1 MLLFYLAAVALLVML
16 SFHYR
21 AQLPL
26 PNRLR
31 SFFPTLNN
39 YAPVSTF
46 AEQAEAGMSSGNF
59 DIEAAN
65 ISAGDSRTGLDERG
79 TQEVLDIMRRERLTF
94 DQARLARQNR
104 IFAAN
109 GIDPSGVPLDSK
121 AVTRL

>member
-1 MLLFYLAAVALLVML
+1 MSVPLPADEHSEANVEADRYRFSSPPAV

-31 SFFPTLNN
+31 SFFPILNN

-46 AEQAEAGMSSGNF
+46 AEQSDAGLSSGNF

-65 ISAGDSRTGLDERG
+65 IAAGDSRTGLDERG
-79 TQEVLDIMRRERLTF
+79 TQEVLDIMRRER
-94 DQARLARQNR
+94 
-104 IFAAN
+104 
-109 GIDPSGVPLDSK
+109 VK
-121 AVTRL
+121 

>member
-1 MLLFYLAAVALLVML
+1 MSVPHPSPGETNVKTDQAVLCFSPPPAV

-31 SFFPTLNN
+31 SFFPALNN

-46 AEQAEAGMSSGNF
+46 TEQADAGLSSGDF

-65 ISAGDSRTGLDERG
+65 IVAGDSRTGLDERG
-79 TQEVLDIMRRERLTF
+79 TQEVLDIMRRER
-94 DQARLARQNR
+94 
-104 IFAAN
+104 
-109 GIDPSGVPLDSK
+109 VK
-121 AVTRL
+121 

>member
-1 MLLFYLAAVALLVML
+1 MCADLLRFSPPPTV

-26 PNRLR
+26 PSRLR
-31 SFFPTLNN
+31 SFFPALNN

-79 TQEVLDIMRRERLTF
+79 TQEVMEIMRRERLT
-94 DQARLARQNR
+94 
-104 IFAAN
+104 
-109 GIDPSGVPLDSK
+109 
-121 AVTRL
+121 